1 MEVLKEKIN
10 FVVKSFG
17 ELEFKF
23 ERSELEWMAFKD
35 NWMEEKSMY
44 LHRITFLENYISSN
58 WFYFLYFHNK
68 NTI

>member
-23 ERSELEWMAFKD
+23 ERSELEWMTFKE

-58 WFYFLYFHNK
+58 
-68 NTI
+68 

>member
-1 MEVLKEKIN
+1 MEVLKEKLN

-58 WFYFLYFHNK
+58 
-68 NTI
+68 

>member
-58 WFYFLYFHNK
+58 
-68 NTI
+68 